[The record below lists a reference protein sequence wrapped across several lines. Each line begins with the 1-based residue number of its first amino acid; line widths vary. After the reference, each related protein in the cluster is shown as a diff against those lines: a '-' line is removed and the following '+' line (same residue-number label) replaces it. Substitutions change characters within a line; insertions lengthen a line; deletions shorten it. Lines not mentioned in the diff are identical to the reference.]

1 MAFLARQNRVVVTG
15 VGILAANGIGKS
27 LFWKTLLA
35 SQSGIGLITLFDSSN
50 TPCKIAGEIKN
61 FDAAKYIDRHM
72 KPNRMGRFTQLALV
86 ATQMAIEDAGYD
98 LETLRPIQNLPLVL
112 GVSTSAVDIL
122 ENHVRQIEKRGADNG
137 IPYSTYAFMPHA
149 AVSTITTCLGLN
161 TYPVTVSTACAAGL
175 DAVSMAYS
183 MIRSGKADVAIAGG
197 ADAPITKT
205 GFTSFAAAGL
215 VSTRD
220 TDPARASRPFDLD
233 RDSGVISEGSGVVIL
248 ENLTHALSR
257 GVDPYLE
264 ITGYGMNADAHADLP
279 GCGLDE
285 TMRMALANAGRRPED
300 VDYVCAHGPG
310 HPVLDR
316 IETEMIKKTLGK
328 RAYDIPV
335 SSIKGVTGNPL
346 AAAGP
351 MQLVTCALAFQNG
364 IVPPTA
370 NCEKSDPDCDLDYVT
385 GKPRKAHLECAMIN
399 SHGLGGRNCSLVVQ
413 RVITA

>member
-1 MAFLARQNRVVVTG
+1 
-15 VGILAANGIGKS
+15 
-27 LFWKTLLA
+27 
-35 SQSGIGLITLFDSSN
+35 
-50 TPCKIAGEIKN
+50 
-61 FDAAKYIDRHM
+61 
-72 KPNRMGRFTQLALV
+72 
-86 ATQMAIEDAGYD
+86 
-98 LETLRPIQNLPLVL
+98 
-112 GVSTSAVDIL
+112 
-122 ENHVRQIEKRGADNG
+122 
-137 IPYSTYAFMPHA
+137 
-149 AVSTITTCLGLN
+149 
-161 TYPVTVSTACAAGL
+161 
-175 DAVSMAYS
+175 
-183 MIRSGKADVAIAGG
+183 MIRSGRADVAIAGG
-197 ADAPITKT
+197 ADAPITRT

-220 TDPARASRPFDLD
+220 LDPSRASRPFDLD

>member
-1 MAFLARQNRVVVTG
+1 MAFLARQNRVVVSG

-35 SQSGIGLITLFDSSN
+35 GQSGIGLITLFDSSN

-61 FDAAKYIDRHM
+61 FDPAKFIDRHM

-98 LETLRPIQNLPLVL
+98 LENLRLIRNLPFVL
-112 GVSTSAVDIL
+112 GVSTSAVDVL
-122 ENHVRQIEKRGADNG
+122 EQHVRQIEKRGADG
-137 IPYSTYAFMPHA
+137 GMPYSTYAFMPHA

-161 TYPVTVSTACAAGL
+161 AYPVTVSTACAAGL
-175 DAVSMAYS
+175 DAVAMAYS

-197 ADAPITKT
+197 ADAPITRT
-205 GFTSFAAAGL
+205 SFTSFAAAGL
-215 VSTRD
+215 VSSRD
-220 TDPARASRPFDLD
+220 QDPARASRPFDLD

-257 GVDPYLE
+257 GVDPYIE
-264 ITGYGMNADAHADLP
+264 ITGYGMNTDSRADTP

-285 TMRMALANAGRRPED
+285 TMQMALANAGRRAED

-316 IETEMIKKTLGK
+316 VETEMIKKTLGQ
-328 RAYDIPV
+328 RAYDVPV

-351 MQLVTCALAFQNG
+351 LQLVTCALAFRHG

-370 NCEKSDPDCDLDYVT
+370 NYEKMDPDCDLDYVT
-385 GKPRKAHLECAMIN
+385 GKPRKAHLECALIN

-413 RVITA
+413 RVMT